1 MPTLK
6 PLPDFEGP
14 KLECFTDDL
23 LAHDFKFLTIVGV
36 GVHGV
41 TIKAKINGN
50 LYAIK
55 IFFSEG
61 TTEPCA
67 HLCPLQE
74 FPDEEGEDYSL
85 KERYGW
91 SDSLIEKLVLCTTS
105 FNNECRVFGRLKEVG
120 REDLAVGAHGYI
132 QVYLNDRVEEQFKIA
147 LDNHPVLT
155 DTSGAQ
161 LMNHTNP
168 EEPLMAIVKDW
179 VPGEEQ
185 PAHGEI
191 TNKEGEWLRPTKFPK
206 MLRDLKELHKC
217 GIVVRDI
224 HAQQYINGTLVDF
237 SHAWTIPHVWGPEE
251 GIQPRWAFASMAA
264 WDLFCFQVE
273 VIRDWNLEAERSDS
287 RRKPCRL
294 VAYRGVN
301 GRSVAGFGQDPNRAS
316 VYDRL
321 RIRPGNEGPFL
332 PLLNHEGFLVSM
344 TQDPPYDPALFD
356 WRRAQEQA
364 GKEGKGTMA
373 RKRKVAVQQQPRP
386 AKKSKPADDSKKG
399 KKVKLASKA

>member
-6 PLPDFEGP
+6 PLPDCEGP
-14 KLECFTDDL
+14 KLNCFTDDL
-23 LAHDFKFLTIVGV
+23 LAHDFKFLAIAGV
-36 GVHGV
+36 GTHGV
-41 TIKAKINGN
+41 TVKAEIDGK

-55 IFFSEG
+55 IFYSEG

-67 HLCPLQE
+67 YLCPLQE
-74 FPDEEGEDYSL
+74 DPDEDGLGYNY

-91 SDSLIEKLVLCTTS
+91 SDSLIEKLVLYATS

-120 REDLAVGAHGYI
+120 REDLAVGAYGYMP
-132 QVYLNDRVEEQFKIA
+132 VYLNDRVEEQFKIV
-147 LDNHPVLT
+147 LDSHPVLN

-161 LMNHTNP
+161 LLEHTNP
-168 EEPLMAIVKDW
+168 EKPLMAIVKDW
-179 VPGEEQ
+179 VPGEQ
-185 PAHGEI
+185 PAHDES
-191 TNKEGEWLRPTKFPK
+191 TYKEGEWLRPTKFPK

-224 HAQQYINGTLVDF
+224 KAQQYINGTLVDF

-264 WDLFCFQVE
+264 WDLFCFQYE
-273 VIRDWNLEAERSDS
+273 VIGEWNSRANGSRS

-301 GRSVAGFGQDPNRAS
+301 GRSIGGFGQGPNRAS
-316 VYDRL
+316 VYDGLRL
-321 RIRPGNEGPFL
+321 RPGNEGPFL
-332 PLLNHEGFLVSM
+332 PLLNHEGVFASM

-356 WRRAQEQA
+356 WRRAGEQA
-364 GKEGKGTMA
+364 GKDGKGTVA
-373 RKRKVAVQQQPRP
+373 RKRKAAVQQPRP
-386 AKKSKPADDSKKG
+386 AKKAKPADKPKKG
-399 KKVKLASKA
+399 KKVKAASKA